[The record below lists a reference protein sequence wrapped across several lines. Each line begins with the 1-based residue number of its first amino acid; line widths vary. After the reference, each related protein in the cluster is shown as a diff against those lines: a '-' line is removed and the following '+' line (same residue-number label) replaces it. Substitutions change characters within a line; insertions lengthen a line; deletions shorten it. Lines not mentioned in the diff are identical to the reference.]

1 MLLKT
6 KEFSWQLIGS
16 RYVLLAVLINTFLYN
31 GALYSFIASKL
42 DLLSL
47 SGLTIT
53 LTITA
58 VVFVFNL
65 LFISLITTITPIF
78 LKLFLILTAL
88 INPFALYY
96 MVHYQVVL
104 DITMMGNVYNT
115 RTSEAAE
122 LLSPMLFLYFV
133 GLGVIPG
140 WLILKTKLGSVNR
153 LRILANMA
161 IGIILGAIFIYAN
174 SASWLWIDNYSKIL
188 GGKMLPWSYIGN
200 SIRFYS
206 EELQS
211 SKNQVLLSDGKF
223 TDNNKTVVV
232 LVIGETAR
240 SHNFS
245 LYGYER
251 ETNPLLKSEG
261 VLTLQNTK
269 SCTTYTT
276 GSLACILSHDVKDT
290 STYEALPTYLNRLG
304 ADVVWRSANW
314 GEPPITVNEYQH
326 GSDLRA
332 ECQGDGCHLDEVLLT
347 NLAERIKSSDADK
360 IFVVLHTKGSHGPS
374 YYSRYPERFEK
385 YTPVCRYEEISKCT
399 QQELINAYDNSI
411 LYTDYFL
418 HRAISE
424 LKELNDIPVMLLY
437 TSDHGE
443 SLGEE
448 GLYLHGTPYMFAPDY
463 QKDIPFFI
471 WTSDEFGRLK
481 GKALN
486 SIQQKEQ
493 YTHANVF
500 HTVIGAL
507 GLETNIYDSELDVL
521 H

>member
-1 MLLKT
+1 MRLKT
-6 KEFSWQLIGS
+6 KELSWQLIGS
-16 RYVLLAVLINTFLYN
+16 HYVLLAVLINTFLYN

-58 VVFVFNL
+58 VVFIFNL
-65 LFISLITTITPIF
+65 LFISLITVITPVF
-78 LKLFLILTAL
+78 LKPFLILTAL
-88 INPFALYY
+88 INPLALYY
-96 MVHYQVVL
+96 MIHYQVVL

-115 RTSEAAE
+115 RSSEAVE
-122 LLSPMLFLYFV
+122 LLSPMLLLYFI

-140 WLILKTKLGSVNR
+140 WLIFKTKLASVNR
-153 LRILANMA
+153 IKILANMA
-161 IGIILGAIFIYAN
+161 IGIILGAVFIYTN

-200 SIRFYS
+200 TVRFYS
-206 EELQS
+206 GELQS
-211 SKNQVLLSDGKF
+211 SKNQVLLPEGVF
-223 TDNNKTVVV
+223 HDNNKTVVV

-245 LYGYER
+245 LYGYQR
-251 ETNPLLKSEG
+251 ETNPLLKSSG
-261 VLTLQNTK
+261 VLALQNAQ

-276 GSLACILSHDVKDT
+276 GSLACILSHDIKDT

-304 ADVVWRSANW
+304 ADVIWRSVNW
-314 GEPPITVNEYQH
+314 GEPPIAVNEYQH
-326 GSDLRA
+326 GSDLRD
-332 ECQGDGCHLDEVLLT
+332 ECKGDGCHLDEVLLT
-347 NLAERIKSSDADK
+347 NLVERIKSSEAEK
-360 IFVVLHTKGSHGPS
+360 IFVTLHTKGSHGPS
-374 YYSRYPERFEK
+374 YYSRYPANFEK

-399 QQELINAYDNSI
+399 HQELINAYDNSI

-418 HRAISE
+418 NRAITE
-424 LKELNDIPVMLLY
+424 LKELHDIPVMLLY
-437 TSDHGE
+437 VSDHGE

-448 GLYLHGTPYMFAPDY
+448 GLYLHGTPYMFAPDF
-463 QKDIPFFI
+463 QKNVPFLI
-471 WTSDEFGRLK
+471 WTSDEFDRLK
-481 GKALN
+481 GKDLK
-486 SIQQKEQ
+486 SIQQKDN

-500 HTVIGAL
+500 HTIIGAF
-507 GLETNIYDSELDVL
+507 GLKTPIYDSGLDVF